1 MRSGHKLLGPEQG
14 PLTGEREGE
23 PVAPQLMTH
32 AACIVAS
39 VHSFAPSFNL
49 EAWFLDEAPREASLR
64 GEEVALARVTL
75 RARPCLRFASAA
87 LLVNFLCG
95 GLAGAVRVC
104 VCVCVCAVP
113 RLRLAASVLGPG
125 AAAVCPVLTARL
137 YDGDSQVWFSF
148 RGPGRQLS
156 STRPRQRLEETS
168 AAQRWPHGHLPSRAC
183 IREPRS
189 GRWFVWEP
197 QQRYFCEN
205 I

>member
-1 MRSGHKLLGPEQG
+1 MLGHKLLGPERG

-39 VHSFAPSFNL
+39 VRSFAPSFNL

-75 RARPCLRFASAA
+75 RARPCLCFASAA

-104 VCVCVCAVP
+104 VCRPKAAPGSPCSQPGGGCYVPCSNCAFV
-113 RLRLAASVLGPG
+113 RWRQSSLVLFSRPW
-125 AAAVCPVLTARL
+125 AVAVLHAT
-137 YDGDSQVWFSF
+137 
-148 RGPGRQLS
+148 
-156 STRPRQRLEETS
+156 TS
-168 AAQRWPHGHLPSRAC
+168 APRGDQHGAEVASWAPAVTHVHKGATQWTLVRVGTTTK
-183 IREPRS
+183 ILL
-189 GRWFVWEP
+189 
-197 QQRYFCEN
+197 
-205 I
+205 